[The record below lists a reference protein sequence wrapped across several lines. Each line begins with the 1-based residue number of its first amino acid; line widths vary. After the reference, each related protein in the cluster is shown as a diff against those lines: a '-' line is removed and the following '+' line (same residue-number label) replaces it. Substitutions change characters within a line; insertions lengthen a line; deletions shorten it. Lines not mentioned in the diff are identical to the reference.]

1 MNKRNIDFSV
11 RRTVAP
17 IQKKAEIISVLPLKS
32 DRYYYVDDICTILGI
47 GRSLAYRIIA
57 KLHAAQPDHGA
68 DEPPGCISKVY
79 FMEQLYGAAPR
90 KENAI

>member
-11 RRTVAP
+11 RRTVVP
-17 IQKKAEIISVLPLKS
+17 IQKKPEIISVLPSKN
-32 DRYYYVDDICTILGI
+32 DRYYYVDDICAILGI
-47 GRSLAYRIIA
+47 GRSLAYKIIA
-57 KLHAAQPDHGA
+57 RLHAAQPDHGI

-79 FMEQLYGAAPR
+79 FTEQLYGAAPR